1 MEELL
6 KPYTCTKLA
15 QNVNCSTM
23 TEVAFTP
30 AETSKFTETAKAL
43 AEKAKAPAEKA
54 KAPAEKAKAP
64 AEKAKAPA
72 EKAKDPAEKAKA
84 PKTVEVLNISK
95 LKVPAPHPDFS
106 EMIHAAIAALK
117 EHNGSS

>member
-6 KPYTCTKLA
+6 KPYTCKKLA

-23 TEVAFTP
+23 AEVAVTP
-30 AETSKFTETAKAL
+30 AENPKFTETAKAPAEKANAP

-64 AEKAKAPA
+64 AEKAKAP
-72 EKAKDPAEKAKA
+72 E
-84 PKTVEVLNISK
+84 TVEGLIPPSSRFPLFTQIS
-95 LKVPAPHPDFS
+95 LK
-106 EMIHAAIAALK
+106 
-117 EHNGSS
+117 